1 MTKRR
6 GGNQVIP
13 RPDSWRLGDV
23 PSWID
28 NPSLLPLPDVSV
40 LANRIADR
48 VVSPENL
55 STELSQEWVASARSS
70 AVLVALVD
78 SESGPSFVLTKRA
91 DHLKNHRGE
100 VSFPGGRVEEAESV
114 HAAALRES
122 EEEIGLLPQYVRVV
136 GELDP
141 LTTFVSNSMI
151 VPVVGVVES
160 IAELCINPDEVSRV
174 LIVPIAELLTSK
186 TYHNEWWPTP
196 RGDINIHFF
205 DLDDETIWGATARI
219 IRQFIEVA
227 VTLTA

>member
-1 MTKRR
+1 VTKRR

-13 RPDSWRLGDV
+13 RPDSWRLGEV

-28 NPSLLPLPDVSV
+28 NPHLIPLPEVSV
-40 LANRIADR
+40 LADR
-48 VVSPENL
+48 VVRRVVSVENL
-55 STELSQEWVASARSS
+55 SSELSQEWVSSARSS

-78 SESGPSFVLTKRA
+78 TESGPSFILTKRA

-122 EEEIGLLPQYVRVV
+122 EEEIGLAPQHVRLA

-141 LTTFVSNSMI
+141 LTTFVSNSVI
-151 VPVVGVVES
+151 VPVVGVVNS
-160 IAELCINPDEVSRV
+160 IAGLCINPDEVSKV
-174 LIVPIAELLTSK
+174 LVVPIVDLLHSE
-186 TYHNEWWPTP
+186 TYHNEWWLTP
-196 RGDINIHFF
+196 RGDMNIHFF

-227 VTLTA
+227 VMQTE

>member
-28 NPSLLPLPDVSV
+28 NLSLLPLPDVSV

-48 VVSPENL
+48 VVSVENL
-55 STELSQEWVASARSS
+55 SSELSQEWVASARSS

-78 SESGPSFVLTKRA
+78 TDSGPSFILTTRA
-91 DHLKNHRGE
+91 DHLRNHRGE

-160 IAELCINPDEVSRV
+160 IAGLCINPDEVSRV

-186 TYHNEWWPTP
+186 TYHNEWWLTP
-196 RGDINIHFF
+196 RGDMNIHFF

-227 VTLTA
+227 VTQTA